1 MTRESE
7 GREPPELDVLRH
19 RVAALETENL
29 ALYRA
34 IRLLHQVSSLVRDA
48 LELEPTCYALLTGVT
63 AGVGLGFN
71 RAMLFITSDANDQG
85 GGGEAARARL
95 FAIAAVGPSD
105 EREADLVWREIESL
119 APDLRALYQAGLNQA
134 KAPGS
139 LSRKVRELQVEV
151 DANNPIGLAVRRQ
164 ALVRGEGEDD
174 LNGLLDLDT
183 AVSVPL
189 FDRHGLCGV
198 LYADN
203 RFTRRRADSITIEVL
218 GMLAD
223 QAGLALENARRFERL
238 AREARTDALTGL
250 GHHGA
255 MMNALQQA
263 MAESQELAEPL
274 GLAMIDLDDFKRVN
288 DTHGHLAGDALL
300 MAVAERLRDVTR
312 GRELAFRYGGEE
324 FAVLLPGARRD
335 VLSKVGERLRKS
347 VGARP
352 FNVGEQTTLRVTCSV
367 GLAELLPGDNA
378 EALIDRADQALLTAK
393 SSGKNCVR
401 LADPPHTTQ

>member
-1 MTRESE
+1 MARDDA

-34 IRLLHQVSSLVRDA
+34 IHLLHQVSSLVRDA

-71 RAMLFITSDANDQG
+71 RAMLFTTPDPADDDRDWLS
-85 GGGEAARARL
+85 
-95 FAIAAVGPSD
+95 AIAAVGPSD
-105 EREADLVWREIESL
+105 EQEADAVWREIETL
-119 APDLRALYQAGLNQA
+119 APDLRALYQAGLDQA

-139 LSRKVRELQVEV
+139 LSRRVRELHVGVET
-151 DANNPIGLAVRRQ
+151 NNPVGLAVRRQ
-164 ALVRGEGEDD
+164 KLVRGEGEDD
-174 LNGLLDLDT
+174 LGGLLDLET
-183 AVSVPL
+183 AVAVPL

-203 RFTRRRADSITIEVL
+203 RFTKRRPDTITIEVL
-218 GMLAD
+218 GMVAD

-255 MMNALQQA
+255 MMQALHKA
-263 MAESQELAEPL
+263 MAESVESNEPL

-324 FAVLLPGARRD
+324 FAVLLPGAPNHALAR
-335 VLSKVGERLRKS
+335 VGERLRAS
-347 VGARP
+347 VGSRP
-352 FNVGEQTTLRVTCSV
+352 FNLGEKTTLHVTCSV
-367 GLAELLPGDNA
+367 GVAEIQPGDLAE
-378 EALIDRADQALLTAK
+378 ELIDRADQALLLAK
-393 SSGKNCVR
+393 SAGKNCTT
-401 LADPPHTTQ
+401 LAPPGEGEK

>member
-1 MTRESE
+1 MTREVE

-71 RAMLFITSDANDQG
+71 RAMLFITPDASERG
-85 GGGEAARARL
+85 RACL
-95 FAIAAVGPSD
+95 SAIAAVGPTD

-119 APDLRALYQAGLNQA
+119 APDLRALYQAGLDQA

-139 LSRKVRELQVEV
+139 LGRRVRELEVQV

-164 ALVRGEGEDD
+164 ALVRGEGDDD
-174 LNGLLDLDT
+174 LNGLLDLET

-203 RFTRRRADSITIEVL
+203 RFTGRRADAITIEVL

-255 MMNALQQA
+255 MMAALQRA
-263 MAESQELAEPL
+263 MAESQERSEPL
-274 GLAMIDLDDFKRVN
+274 SLAMIDLDDFKRVN

-324 FAVLLPGARRD
+324 FAVLLPGAQRH
-335 VLSKVGERLRKS
+335 VLQKVGERLRKS

-352 FNVGEQTTLRVTCSV
+352 FSVSEKTTLRVTCSV
-367 GLAELLPGDNA
+367 GIAEQSPGDNA
-378 EALIDRADQALLTAK
+378 EALIDRADQALLEAK

-401 LADPPHTTQ
+401 LASAPTTR

>member
-1 MTRESE
+1 MTQEDA
-7 GREPPELDVLRH
+7 GRDPPELDVLRH
-19 RVAALETENL
+19 RVSALESENL
-29 ALYRA
+29 SLYRA
-34 IRLLHQVSSLVRDA
+34 IHLLHQVSSLVRDA

-71 RAMLFITSDANDQG
+71 RAMLFTTSEASGDA
-85 GGGEAARARL
+85 RTRL
-95 FAIAAVGPSD
+95 TAIAAVGPAD
-105 EREADLVWREIESL
+105 EREADVVWREIESL
-119 APDLRALYQAGLNQA
+119 APDLRALYQAGLDQS

-139 LSRKVRELQVEV
+139 LSRQVRRLGVGV

-164 ALVRGEGEDD
+164 ALVRGEGDDD
-174 LNGLLDLDT
+174 LGGLLDLET
-183 AVSVPL
+183 AVAVPL

-203 RFTRRRADSITIEVL
+203 PFTKRRADTITIEVL

-255 MMNALQQA
+255 MMQALQDA
-263 MAESQELAEPL
+263 LADAARSSEPL
-274 GLAMIDLDDFKRVN
+274 GLAMIDLDDFKQVN

-300 MAVAERLRDVTR
+300 MAIAERLRDVTR

-324 FAVLLPGARRD
+324 FAVLLPGAPQR
-335 VLSKVGERLRKS
+335 VLSRVGERLRSS

-352 FNVGEQTTLRVTCSV
+352 FNLNEQTTLRVTCSV
-367 GLAELLPGDNA
+367 GVAELRPGDNA
-378 EALIDRADQALLTAK
+378 ETLIDRADQALLAAK

-401 LADPPHTTQ
+401 TTSGETAT